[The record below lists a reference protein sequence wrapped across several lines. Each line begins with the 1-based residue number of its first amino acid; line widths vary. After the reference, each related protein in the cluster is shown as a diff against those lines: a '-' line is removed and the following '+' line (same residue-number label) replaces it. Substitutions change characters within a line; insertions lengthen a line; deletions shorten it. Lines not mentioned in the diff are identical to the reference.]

1 MFTKN
6 IDKIKEFFTIDNA
19 KDTLTTANNFA
30 LATTETFFTK
40 GIDAVAK
47 FQDSTDNKIRAGFKT
62 SAKVQD
68 KVFTLA
74 EEKVVP
80 RVQKLRTKNRKN
92 KL

>member
-1 MFTKN
+1 MFTKS

-40 GIDAVAK
+40 GIEAVAK
-47 FQDSTDNKIRAGFKT
+47 FQDVTDDKIRAGFKT
-62 SAKVQD
+62 SAKFQD
-68 KVFTLA
+68 KVFTFT

-80 RVQKLRTKNRKN
+80 RVQKLRTKKS
-92 KL
+92 KK

>member
-1 MFTKN
+1 MFTIS

-40 GIDAVAK
+40 GIEAVAK
-47 FQDSTDNKIRAGFKT
+47 FQDVTDDKIRAGFKT
-62 SAKVQD
+62 SEKFQD
-68 KVFTLA
+68 KVFTFT

-80 RVQKLRTKNRKN
+80 KVQKLRTKKS
-92 KL
+92 KK